1 MAQRWHRQ
9 KPLGRACSSARGL
22 WPTQRPRAAPDSQPG
37 LSWRRPPPPHADD
50 VAAPNGRAADDAT
63 AAPRRCAVER
73 LRARRERGVLDIEAL
88 GAADAAPAART
99 AGAIDLAANDDAN
112 AARHAPQRALFSAD
126 TSRESRGARAGGWG
140 WRCSLARVLEDAL
153 AMGGA
158 RAASARRAPRAG
170 V

>member
-1 MAQRWHRQ
+1 M
-9 KPLGRACSSARGL
+9 
-22 WPTQRPRAAPDSQPG
+22 
-37 LSWRRPPPPHADD
+37 
-50 VAAPNGRAADDAT
+50 
-63 AAPRRCAVER
+63 
-73 LRARRERGVLDIEAL
+73 LDIEAL
-88 GAADAAPAART
+88 GAVDAAPAART

-140 WRCSLARVLEDAL
+140 CRRSLTRVLGDAL

-158 RAASARRAPRAG
+158 PVASARRAPHAG